1 MGVIGI
7 SVASSDSSTRTARA
21 IRRRTVRW
29 CTALTAPS
37 IVLVPLIAWLLTGS
51 LLVSLVAAT
60 AWVAVAM
67 TLGGYALADILA
79 QVDRLDEERHGL
91 REAFDRARLDSLRDG
106 LTGLGNHRAFQ
117 EELDDQIAIARS
129 EERPF
134 ALLFIDVDDLKKV
147 NDTRGHA
154 GGDDLLRATG
164 QILSSNLRRIDR
176 GFRFGGDEFAA
187 LLVDCGPDQA
197 LATGRRILASALDA
211 RSGTSGVDGFSVTIG
226 VSAFPELAS
235 ERQQLLHQAD
245 AALYWGKRHGR
256 TDVQLFDPGR
266 HGVADDP
273 RNLDELALAVSLV
286 ASSRVLKPVYQPLYS
301 LRTGQ
306 VVGYE
311 GLVRPGPESTFANAT
326 ALFVAAEATG
336 HTVELDLA
344 SLDAVLAGART
355 LEERCYLSIN
365 LSPRSLEA
373 EAFSPFE
380 VLAMARR
387 YGIHSERIVVELT
400 EREAVEDI
408 GRLRDALGAL
418 RRHGVRIAADDVGAG
433 NAGLRLLTEVEFDI
447 MKIDLSLVRAGAM
460 SESSDAVLRALRDLA
475 QRRGQTIL
483 AEGVETADQL
493 ELVIALG
500 FDTAQGYL
508 LNRPGPLLDAGPV
521 DLAKLMGVQFPSPA
535 RLSLATGS

>member
-1 MGVIGI
+1 VGVIGI

>member
-1 MGVIGI
+1 VIRI
-7 SVASSDSSTRTARA
+7 RVRSSDSSTRTAQA
-21 IRRRTVRW
+21 IGRHTVRW
-29 CTALTAPS
+29 YTALAAPQ
-37 IVLVPLIAWLLTGS
+37 IVLVPAVAWLLTGS
-51 LLVSLVAAT
+51 TLLTIVAA
-60 AWVAVAM
+60 AVWVAI
-67 TLGGYALADILA
+67 TLVVGGHALSDILT
-79 QVDRLDEERHGL
+79 QVERLDQERHGL

-117 EELDDQIAIARS
+117 EELDDQIAMARS

-134 ALLFIDVDDLKKV
+134 ALLFIDIDDLKKV

-154 GGDDLLRATG
+154 AGDDLLRAAG
-164 QILSSNLRRIDR
+164 QILSSNLRRADR

-187 LLVDCGPDQA
+187 LLTDCGPDQA
-197 LATGRRILASALDA
+197 MTTGRRILASALDA
-211 RSGTSGVDGFSVTIG
+211 RSGTSGVEGFSVTIG
-226 VSAFPELAS
+226 VSAFPAPAS

-256 TDVQLFDPGR
+256 TDVQLFDPAR
-266 HGVADDP
+266 HGVADDS

-301 LRTGQ
+301 LRTGE

-311 GLVRPGPESTFANAT
+311 GLVRPGPESTFANAS

-336 HTVELDLA
+336 RTVELDLA

-355 LEERCYLSIN
+355 LDEQCYLSVN

-387 YGIHSERIVVELT
+387 FGIHPERVVVELT
-400 EREAVEDI
+400 EREAVEDL

-433 NAGLRLLTEVEFDI
+433 NAGLRLLTEIEFDI
-447 MKIDLSLVRAGAM
+447 MKIDLSLVRAGAA

-475 QRRGQTIL
+475 ARRGQTIL

-493 ELVIALG
+493 ERVIALG

-508 LNRPGPLLDAGPV
+508 LKRPGPQLDAKAL
-521 DLAKLMGVQFPSPA
+521 DLAQLMGVQVPSSA

>member
-1 MGVIGI
+1 VGVIRI
-7 SVASSDSSTRTARA
+7 RARDRDSSTRTAQA

-29 CTALTAPS
+29 FTALAAPS
-37 IVLVPLIAWLLTGS
+37 IVLGPCIVWLLTGS
-51 LLVSLVAAT
+51 VVVTVLAATGWVAAT
-60 AWVAVAM
+60 M
-67 TLGGYALADILA
+67 ILGGYALTDILEKIEH
-79 QVDRLDEERHGL
+79 LDEERHGL
-91 REAFDRARLDSLRDG
+91 RQAFDRARLDALSDG

-117 EELDDQIAIARS
+117 EELDEQIAIARA
-129 EERPF
+129 EGRPF
-134 ALLFIDVDDLKKV
+134 ALLFIDIDDLKKV
-147 NDTRGHA
+147 NDTHGHA
-154 GGDDLLRATG
+154 AGDELLRATS

-197 LATGRRILASALDA
+197 LTTGRRILASALDA
-211 RSGTSGVDGFSVTIG
+211 RSGTSGIGGFSVTIG
-226 VSAFPELAS
+226 VSAFPDLALD
-235 ERQQLLHQAD
+235 RQQLLHQAD

-286 ASSRVLKPVYQPLYS
+286 ASSRALKAVYQPLYS

-311 GLVRPGPESTFANAT
+311 GLVRPGADSTFANAS
-326 ALFVAAEATG
+326 ALFIAAEATG

-344 SLDAVLAGART
+344 SLEAVLTGART
-355 LEERCYLSIN
+355 LEERCYLSVN

-387 YGIHSERIVVELT
+387 YGIPPERIVLELT
-400 EREAVEDI
+400 EREAVEDLD
-408 GRLRDALGAL
+408 RLRGALDAL

-433 NAGLRLLTEVEFDI
+433 NAGLRLLTEIEFDI
-447 MKIDLSLVRAGAM
+447 MKIDLSLVRAGTA
-460 SESSDAVLRALRDLA
+460 SGSSDAVLRALRDLA
-475 QRRGQTIL
+475 TRRRQVIL

-493 ELVIALG
+493 ESVIALG

-508 LNRPGPLLDAGPV
+508 LRRPGPRLDAEPV
-521 DLAKLMGVQFPSPA
+521 DLVRLIGVEPA
-535 RLSLATGS
+535 PTVPVPLPAGT